1 MSLSRD
7 EAREIAATAIILTII
22 LRITSGL
29 LRVIDELDG
38 AWDTRSLL
46 GRFLAPIGAT
56 PGVLALALALLIIL
70 SPRGAISSRIHR
82 VAESMVGVVAILG
95 ALALLNSVVW
105 GLNDALNSV
114 ASAMANG
121 SAAMVLGGAAWWM
134 LSNFD
139 PQR

>member
-7 EAREIAATAIILTII
+7 EAREIAATAIILTLL
-22 LRITSGL
+22 LRIASGL

-82 VAESMVGVVAILG
+82 FAESVVGAVAILG
-95 ALALLNSVVW
+95 GLALLNSVVW

-121 SAAMVLGGAAWWM
+121 SAAMVLGAAAWWM

-139 PQR
+139 PER